1 MSDNTQTNN
10 APVVPGI
17 AVDTA
22 AATAQDAVAQAASAA
37 IKNGAVKPVAI
48 GSATEAP
55 QPPAGALALPAA
67 MLSPEFF
74 AKQCEAL
81 GYHAEAAQLRGKS
94 GKPSIWDSVKQVGQH
109 RITVSDVVVYVGGA
123 GLLVA
128 LYEGLAYYF
137 EWDVPRLFS
146 ERPTAAASK
155 SRK

>member
-10 APVVPGI
+10 TPVVPGI

-22 AATAQDAVAQAASAA
+22 APTAQDSVAQAASTA
-37 IKNGAVKPVAI
+37 IKNGAVAVGP
-48 GSATEAP
+48 AP
-55 QPPAGALALPAA
+55 AQPPAGATVIQNFPKA
-67 MLSPEFF
+67 MLDNEFF
-74 AKQCEAL
+74 AKQAEAL
-81 GYHAEAAQLRGKS
+81 GYHAEAAQLRGKT
-94 GKPSIWDSVKQVGQH
+94 GKPSIWDSVKRVGQH

-128 LYEGLAYYF
+128 IYEGLAYYF
-137 EWDVPRLFS
+137 EWDVPRIFS